1 MMEGEERFVVCFKFI
16 CSCNVD
22 CYSKIIFLPF
32 SLKNI
37 SLGMG
42 QFCFFKWFISY
53 KYYLRIYLFF
63 KKIHYLFTS
72 KVKKKIEYFTNDF
85 FFLLKYN

>member
-1 MMEGEERFVVCFKFI
+1 
-16 CSCNVD
+16 
-22 CYSKIIFLPF
+22 
-32 SLKNI
+32 
-37 SLGMG
+37 MG

-85 FFLLKYN
+85 FFLIKIQLKHVFALKKHKI